1 MRVAHIE
8 SGRHLYG
15 GAAQVAYLARGL
27 AARGV
32 ENVVLCAAGGALAAA
47 LDGARAGRSPRVG
60 AAGRD
65 VSPPA
70 AGNVE
75 VVALPMAGDLDAAML
90 PRLRR
95 ALRAVKPDVVHVHS
109 RRGAEVFGGIAA
121 ALERLPAVVTRRVE
135 AWEPAFLARRK
146 YRRYTRVV
154 AISSAIEREL
164 VERVGLER
172 ERVVRIASA
181 VDTDELAPDPAARA
195 RLEAVAEVPRDA
207 VVLAVVAQLIE
218 RKGHALL
225 LAELAALLRRCPK
238 VHVLCFGRGP
248 LEQVLVRDAAA
259 RGLTAHLRF
268 LGFRDDL
275 PALLPGADLL
285 VHPAAREGLGVALLE
300 AASAGVATVAC
311 AAGGVVDVVEDGVT
325 GLLVPVG
332 DGAALCAAIERL
344 VANPD
349 ERRRMGAAA
358 RERVLARFSVAQM
371 VERHLE
377 LYARL

>member
-172 ERVVRIASA
+172 ERVVRIVSA

-195 RLEAVAEVPRDA
+195 RLEAVAEVPRD
-207 VVLAVVAQLIE
+207 
-218 RKGHALL
+218 
-225 LAELAALLRRCPK
+225 
-238 VHVLCFGRGP
+238 
-248 LEQVLVRDAAA
+248 
-259 RGLTAHLRF
+259 
-268 LGFRDDL
+268 
-275 PALLPGADLL
+275 
-285 VHPAAREGLGVALLE
+285 
-300 AASAGVATVAC
+300 
-311 AAGGVVDVVEDGVT
+311 
-325 GLLVPVG
+325 
-332 DGAALCAAIERL
+332 
-344 VANPD
+344 
-349 ERRRMGAAA
+349 
-358 RERVLARFSVAQM
+358 
-371 VERHLE
+371 
-377 LYARL
+377 